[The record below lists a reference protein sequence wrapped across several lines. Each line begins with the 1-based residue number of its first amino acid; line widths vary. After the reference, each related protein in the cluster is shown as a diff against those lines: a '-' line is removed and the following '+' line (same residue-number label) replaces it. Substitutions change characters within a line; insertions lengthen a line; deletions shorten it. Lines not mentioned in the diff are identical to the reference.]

1 MVFLLNMM
9 ILQSYVKLPEG
20 TKQSLANWNAYNYQN
35 DQITITQTWRTLI
48 NHTNEISIEWDGIEG
63 ETPSCKL
70 VSTSTRC

>member
-35 DQITITQTWRTLI
+35 DQNNIT
-48 NHTNEISIEWDGIEG
+48 
-63 ETPSCKL
+63 
-70 VSTSTRC
+70 